1 MQILDKFLFT
11 SYHSTF
17 FCTNSLEKLNS
28 LRDLNGR
35 KLPVQKNLNIYCP
48 FGIENN
54 HFRAKHTKVSKDI
67 ACSMLSLSTLSRA
80 FLSYNLRWV
89 RGTPFASRELYFS
102 KESSGEFA
110 LIKNDEWLRPL
121 SMFFRFQDSLPR
133 ARVSFWNLVPGFE
146 ISLNTGTISQDSPK
160 LLNPGT
166 RFQNSEFRQFWNP
179 VPEWRHTTPPGF
191 KIRGAV
197 ERDLSGPL
205 RSAPLKFLKT

>member
-1 MQILDKFLFT
+1 MQILDNFLFT

-35 KLPVQKNLNIYCP
+35 KLQVRKNLNIYCP

-54 HFRAKHTKVSKDI
+54 HFWAKHTKVSKDI
-67 ACSMLSLSTLSRA
+67 ACSMHTLSILFRTL
-80 FLSYNLRWV
+80 LSYNLRWV
-89 RGTPFASRELYFS
+89 RGTPFAFSELYFS

-121 SMFFRFQDSLPR
+121 CMFLRFQDSLPR
-133 ARVSFWNLVPGFE
+133 VRASLWNLVPGFE

-179 VPEWRHTTPPGF
+179 VPEWRHTTKNSLQF
-191 KIRGAV
+191 NFCLLIQQCWTLA
-197 ERDLSGPL
+197 
-205 RSAPLKFLKT
+205 

>member
-35 KLPVQKNLNIYCP
+35 KLPVRKNLNIYCP
-48 FGIENN
+48 FRIENN

-89 RGTPFASRELYFS
+89 RCTPFASRELYFS

-110 LIKNDEWLRPL
+110 LIKNDE
-121 SMFFRFQDSLPR
+121 
-133 ARVSFWNLVPGFE
+133 
-146 ISLNTGTISQDSPK
+146 
-160 LLNPGT
+160 
-166 RFQNSEFRQFWNP
+166 
-179 VPEWRHTTPPGF
+179 
-191 KIRGAV
+191 
-197 ERDLSGPL
+197 
-205 RSAPLKFLKT
+205 